1 MASSLKILEISAPL
15 LIQFLEISV
24 CCESNSSRSSWHD
37 PRALGIEVALVT
49 WSKRFEIYVLNRE
62 EIFKSLTSSRKFQ
75 EISKSRMTFQLK
87 SSYHSTRSTQHF
99 QLLKP
104 SPSALPMPVCRFME
118 ICKMVMESRM
128 KKFSYIEIS
137 KFQVKPESCKSSKF

>member
-1 MASSLKILEISAPL
+1 MSPNLVEAVGMVLE
-15 LIQFLEISV
+15 
-24 CCESNSSRSSWHD
+24 H
-37 PRALGIEVALVT
+37 LGIKVALVT
-49 WSKRFEIYVLNRE
+49 WSKRFEIHVLNRE
-62 EIFKSLTSSRKFQ
+62 ENLWKLQSFRKFQ

-87 SSYHSTRSTQHF
+87 SSNHSTGLTQHF